1 MRTVL
6 NVQQGTPEWLAARV
20 SSDGTASELPAAA
33 GKSKYQSR
41 NELLAQR
48 KSGISKEVEVATQR
62 LFDRGHAAE
71 AKARPIA
78 EELIDDELSP
88 TTIVLKIDGLK
99 LLASLDG
106 ITFDD
111 EIIFEHKLWN
121 ANLAEQI
128 NNGFLDEHYT
138 LQMDQELL
146 VSGAKK
152 CLFMTSDG
160 TKEKCAWTWYETT
173 DEKKAAVVAIW
184 KQFHKDLSSFQPC
197 EIKEAPKAEPVEAF
211 PVPSVQ
217 VRGELIACNLADI
230 TPRFDKFLTE
240 TKTDLKT
247 DDDFAQGEADAKASR
262 DASKNLKLTAKAVV
276 DQIAAVSDVVRTLES
291 YAAKFDA
298 LGLKLEKAVKDQKE
312 AIKIAIASSAREA
325 FGAHIASLEEEIK
338 PIRLGQMT
346 PDFGAAMKS
355 KRTIS
360 SLHEAV
366 DALLAQAKV
375 DADAAARDV
384 RAKLAWCKE
393 NAEGYG
399 FLFTDLQQIITKP
412 MDDFQLVVT
421 TRIDAHK
428 KAAEKLEA
436 ERLRIQA
443 EEEAKAKLEA
453 EAKAKVEAMIGEV
466 RPEPEG
472 HPHVATAANVTAIR
486 QEAVIDHQP
495 IIAAFL
501 KDRGFGKEESK
512 VRAILVEYEKFKAE
526 HDMKVAA

>member
-1 MRTVL
+1 M
-6 NVQQGTPEWLAARV
+6 
-20 SSDGTASELPAAA
+20 
-33 GKSKYQSR
+33 
-41 NELLAQR
+41 
-48 KSGISKEVEVATQR
+48 
-62 LFDRGHAAE
+62 
-71 AKARPIA
+71 
-78 EELIDDELSP
+78 
-88 TTIVLKIDGLK
+88 
-99 LLASLDG
+99 
-106 ITFDD
+106 
-111 EIIFEHKLWN
+111 
-121 ANLAEQI
+121 
-128 NNGFLDEHYT
+128 
-138 LQMDQELL
+138 
-146 VSGAKK
+146 
-152 CLFMTSDG
+152 
-160 TKEKCAWTWYETT
+160 
-173 DEKKAAVVAIW
+173 
-184 KQFHKDLSSFQPC
+184 
-197 EIKEAPKAEPVEAF
+197 
-211 PVPSVQ
+211 PSVQ

-421 TRIDAHK
+421 TLIDAHK
-428 KAAEKLEA
+428 K
-436 ERLRIQA
+436 A
-443 EEEAKAKLEA
+443 EEEAKAKMEA